1 MRSIRI
7 LYNFRGFIYTSVKQE
22 FQRKYRNSIL
32 GFLWALIN
40 PLFLIIIYTVV
51 FSQVLSP
58 KLSETGNS
66 FTYGI
71 YLCSGLLTWNYFTEV
86 TVRGLNL
93 FIDNANL
100 LKKINFP
107 KLSLL
112 IVSFIGASI
121 NFLIIFFLFAVF
133 LLITNSLHW
142 AVLVGIIP
150 VLLIQIV
157 FALSMGFILGVIN
170 VFFRDVGHFFSMFLQ
185 FWFWCT
191 PIVYPINVLPGSI
204 KNLIEFNP
212 MYAIINAYQ
221 NILVFG
227 KNPEWSALLYPVVLS
242 LLMCIAAYFLYKN
255 VFNQMV
261 DEL

>member
-1 MRSIRI
+1 MRSIRT
-7 LYNFRGFIYTSVKQE
+7 LYNFRGFIYASVKQE
-22 FQRKYRNSIL
+22 FQSKYRNSIL

-51 FSQVLSP
+51 FSQVLGP

-66 FTYGI
+66 FTYGFF
-71 YLCSGLLTWNYFTEV
+71 LCSGLLTWNYFTEV
-86 TVRGLNL
+86 ALRGLNL

-107 KLSLL
+107 QASLL
-112 IVSFIGASI
+112 IISFISASI
-121 NFLIIFFLFAVF
+121 NFLIIFSLFTVF
-133 LLITNSLHW
+133 LLITNSFRG

-191 PIVYPINVLPGSI
+191 PIVYPINVLPESI
-204 KNLIEFNP
+204 KNLIQFNP
-212 MYAIINAYQ
+212 MYAIITAYQ

-227 KNPEWSALLYPVVLS
+227 KNPEWSALLYPAVLS

-255 VFNQMV
+255 AFNQMV